1 MHDDSYKVVGENN
14 YGWTFLDNN
23 LPKEEEGTENIEL
36 TKDEGIVELERLLKL
51 EKDKL
56 KMGGKLIFIVFIT
69 KSFTN
74 LFLFKLHNRR
84 KKIIRS
90 PQKR

>member
-1 MHDDSYKVVGENN
+1 MHDDSYKVIGGNN
-14 YGWTFLDNN
+14 HGWTFLNNN

-56 KMGGKLIFIVFIT
+56 KKVSELFFIMFIT
-69 KSFTN
+69 RSFTN
-74 LFLFKLHNRR
+74 LFVF
-84 KKIIRS
+84 
-90 PQKR
+90 